1 MEHQSHR
8 QLLGQ
13 QMNAVHILITR
24 LYHVISQWLRHNMT
38 GGANPLQEL
47 DWGTIKQSSLA
58 EVDGG
63 KLELKIF

>member
-24 LYHVISQWLRHNMT
+24 LYHVTVAQAQYDRR
-38 GGANPLQEL
+38 
-47 DWGTIKQSSLA
+47 A
-58 EVDGG
+58 ESVARNGLGDH
-63 KLELKIF
+63 KTK